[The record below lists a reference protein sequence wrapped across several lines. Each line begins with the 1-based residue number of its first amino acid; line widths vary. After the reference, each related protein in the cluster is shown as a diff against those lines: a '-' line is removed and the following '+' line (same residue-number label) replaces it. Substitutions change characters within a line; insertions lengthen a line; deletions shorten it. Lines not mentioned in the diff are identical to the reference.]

1 MEQGSWRITKVVH
14 FIKELTVS
22 TASCTLID
30 YHSFSFSYDGIISA
44 SSTCTSNL
52 QAHSTSQGSPID
64 CWPSSDTNPSRL
76 GSHRRQRVKGT
87 LTLPYR
93 VIPVVGTLKL
103 KTVYRNSS
111 IKPTGS
117 IFLSYTF
124 FGAGALYWFLKWP
137 VMENAN
143 GKDQEHEVLQSVII
157 GLKEWEGRGGGLK
170 REWRPNNF
178 LPRALQSGFLFESW
192 VGGGGGL
199 GRGKGGWGG
208 ATPLQKIV
216 YVHLWSW
223 GLTLSVRRMQTLWA
237 ERKTRLAWRLRKRY
251 QTNKR
256 HRCKDIL

>member
-1 MEQGSWRITKVVH
+1 MTKKLLNLDVWKSERFDYWELITFPSHLLVLKGRAPKKEIMIMEQGSWRITKVVH

-30 YHSFSFSYDGIISA
+30 YHSFSFSYDRIISA

-76 GSHRRQRVKGT
+76 GSHRWQRVKGT

-111 IKPTGS
+111 IKPTGG

-124 FGAGALYWFLKWP
+124 FFRWG
-137 VMENAN
+137 
-143 GKDQEHEVLQSVII
+143 
-157 GLKEWEGRGGGLK
+157 
-170 REWRPNNF
+170 
-178 LPRALQSGFLFESW
+178 
-192 VGGGGGL
+192 VGGGGL
-199 GRGKGGWGG
+199 I
-208 ATPLQKIV
+208 LF
-216 YVHLWSW
+216 S
-223 GLTLSVRRMQTLWA
+223 QT
-237 ERKTRLAWRLRKRY
+237 ERYT
-251 QTNKR
+251 
-256 HRCKDIL
+256 DF

>member
-1 MEQGSWRITKVVH
+1 MERGSWRITKVVH

-111 IKPTGS
+111 IKPTGG

-124 FGAGALYWFLKWP
+124 FF
-137 VMENAN
+137 
-143 GKDQEHEVLQSVII
+143 
-157 GLKEWEGRGGGLK
+157 GRGGLLYLVK
-170 REWRPNNF
+170 RSAILIFKMISN
-178 LPRALQSGFLFESW
+178 
-192 VGGGGGL
+192 
-199 GRGKGGWGG
+199 GK
-208 ATPLQKIV
+208 
-216 YVHLWSW
+216 
-223 GLTLSVRRMQTLWA
+223 
-237 ERKTRLAWRLRKRY
+237 RKWNRSRT
-251 QTNKR
+251 
-256 HRCKDIL
+256 

>member
-1 MEQGSWRITKVVH
+1 MELGSWRITKVVH

-30 YHSFSFSYDGIISA
+30 YHSFSFSNDGIISA

-111 IKPTGS
+111 IKPTGG

-124 FGAGALYWFLKWP
+124 FF
-137 VMENAN
+137 
-143 GKDQEHEVLQSVII
+143 
-157 GLKEWEGRGGGLK
+157 GRGEGGGLFYLVK
-170 REWRPNNF
+170 RSAILIFKMTSN
-178 LPRALQSGFLFESW
+178 
-192 VGGGGGL
+192 
-199 GRGKGGWGG
+199 GK
-208 ATPLQKIV
+208 
-216 YVHLWSW
+216 
-223 GLTLSVRRMQTLWA
+223 
-237 ERKTRLAWRLRKRY
+237 RKWNRSRT
-251 QTNKR
+251 
-256 HRCKDIL
+256 

>member
-1 MEQGSWRITKVVH
+1 MTKKLLNLDVWKSERFDYGELITFPSHLLVLKGRAPKKEIMIMEQGSWRIAKVVH

-111 IKPTGS
+111 IKPTGG

-124 FGAGALYWFLKWP
+124 LG
-137 VMENAN
+137 
-143 GKDQEHEVLQSVII
+143 
-157 GLKEWEGRGGGLK
+157 GRGGAY
-170 REWRPNNF
+170 F
-178 LPRALQSGFLFESW
+178 
-192 VGGGGGL
+192 
-199 GRGKGGWGG
+199 
-208 ATPLQKIV
+208 I
-216 YVHLWSW
+216 
-223 GLTLSVRRMQTLWA
+223 
-237 ERKTRLAWRLRKRY
+237 
-251 QTNKR
+251 
-256 HRCKDIL
+256 

>member
-1 MEQGSWRITKVVH
+1 MKIWTLWLLGTNYLSFTPACFERQGTKKEIMIMERGSWRITKVVH

-111 IKPTGS
+111 IKPTGG

-124 FGAGALYWFLKWP
+124 FFRWG
-137 VMENAN
+137 
-143 GKDQEHEVLQSVII
+143 
-157 GLKEWEGRGGGLK
+157 
-170 REWRPNNF
+170 
-178 LPRALQSGFLFESW
+178 
-192 VGGGGGL
+192 VGGGGL
-199 GRGKGGWGG
+199 I
-208 ATPLQKIV
+208 LF
-216 YVHLWSW
+216 S
-223 GLTLSVRRMQTLWA
+223 QT
-237 ERKTRLAWRLRKRY
+237 ERYT
-251 QTNKR
+251 
-256 HRCKDIL
+256 DF